1 MDDITVKTT
10 EREETPAFAKKQ
22 GFGQK
27 SGSRSDS
34 SRHGVYGLSAFVLLS
49 LAATGIQGAVP
60 HIPYAW
66 REKLGAAPP
75 VELIAIALC
84 IYAFSALLLL
94 LARFAETDH
103 RYRAW
108 PHLGYLGGFYFFFF
122 YAEALPQY
130 FPALMG
136 TGATL
141 FLLEYYRMFL
151 NERQAAEKR
160 RRVETLRRWR
170 ESS

>member
-1 MDDITVKTT
+1 MDDRNDRTI
-10 EREETPAFAKKQ
+10 EREEILIFAKKQ
-22 GFGQK
+22 DPGQK
-27 SGSRSDS
+27 TGSHSGS
-34 SRHGVYGLSAFVLLS
+34 SRQGIYGLSAFILLS
-49 LAATGIQGAVP
+49 LAATGMQAALP
-60 HIPYAW
+60 HIPPAW

-84 IYAFSALLLL
+84 IYVFSALLLL

-103 RYRAW
+103 RYRGW

-122 YAEALPQY
+122 YAEALPKY
-130 FPALMG
+130 FPAIMG

-160 RRVETLRRWR
+160 QKVEALRRWR
-170 ESS
+170 EIG